1 MDRLPSVV
9 RTRLLPALLTAAGV
23 ALVTAGLL
31 TYGDPTVA
39 GIPPS
44 APPSVVIAS
53 PSPAASAVPSAS
65 AAPSASAVPS
75 PSAATS
81 PTAPADRVTTRVAV
95 PALRIDLPV
104 IRGTS
109 EYPACNV
116 AMYLV
121 HDGVGQL
128 AHPGQGETTYLY
140 AHARRGMFLPLLEQ
154 SEVRNGAAMLGM
166 IVQVWTSD
174 EQLFLY
180 EITEVRRHQTSLD
193 DAVNANHEQ
202 LWLQT
207 SEGPRGTVP
216 KLQVVAE
223 PLSSGPAPDP
233 EDAHPE
239 ANPVNCE

>member
-1 MDRLPSVV
+1 MDRVRSAV

-31 TYGDPTVA
+31 TYSDPATA
-39 GIPPS
+39 GIPPT
-44 APPSVVIAS
+44 AS
-53 PSPAASAVPSAS
+53 PAPSATRSPAPSATLAPSPSGSPS
-65 AAPSASAVPS
+65 AAPSS
-75 PSAATS
+75 PAAS
-81 PTAPADRVTTRVAV
+81 PTAPADRVATRLAI

-109 EYPACNV
+109 EYPLCDV
-116 AMYLV
+116 AMYIKELS
-121 HDGVGQL
+121 Q
-128 AHPGQGETTYLY
+128 PGGTGAIYVY
-140 AHARRGMFLPLLEQ
+140 AHAREGMFLALLEQ

-193 DAVNANHEQ
+193 DAIGADHEQ

-207 SEGPRGTVP
+207 SEGPRGTIP

-223 PLSSGPAPDP
+223 PLSNGPAPNP

-239 ANPVNCE
+239 AKPVNCE